1 MGLDVSEAFGFAAPP
16 ARARSMPEPSG
27 RTERGF
33 ARLLREPVIHFLFIG
48 ALLFLAHRLIAG
60 DPRVVVVGAGL
71 TADLERQFRDQT
83 GRAPTEAELKAAL
96 DRWKQEEVLYRE
108 ALREGLDQQDA
119 TVRTVLADKLRAR
132 AAQQMAARRPT
143 DAELDA
149 WFASHRSRYE
159 TPLRY
164 DFHVVAFPRSDPAAE
179 QQRSTYRLALAD
191 GADPR
196 TLGRPIVGGNLT
208 RDELAARFGSA
219 VSETIG
225 KSPLAA
231 WQALETDD
239 SLLLVRVNGTSGGLP
254 SREEIRPILTA
265 DWVAAMKK
273 QAADEFVESVLARYR
288 FEKTP

>member
-1 MGLDVSEAFGFAAPP
+1 
-16 ARARSMPEPSG
+16 MPEPSG
-27 RTERGF
+27 KSERGF
-33 ARLLREPVIHFLFIG
+33 ARLLREPVVHFLFIG
-48 ALLFLAHRLIAG
+48 ALLFLAHRLIVG
-60 DPRVVVVGAGL
+60 DPRVVVVSAGL
-71 TADLERQFRDQT
+71 TADLERQLRDQT

-149 WFASHRSRYE
+149 WLASHRSRYE
-159 TPLRY
+159 APLRY
-164 DFHVVAFPRSDPAAE
+164 DFQIVAFPRSDPAAE
-179 QQRSTYRLALAD
+179 QQRSTYRRALAD

-208 RDELAARFGSA
+208 RDELAARFGPA
-219 VSETIG
+219 VSESIG

-273 QAADEFVESVLARYR
+273 QAADEFAESVLARYR